1 MRDVRGRLRG
11 PAAILGVP
19 VLVAAGL
26 GLPAGAGRAAAAG
39 PRPAESIPA
48 YDVVLTIGRDAVLR
62 VRETITYDF
71 DSGGE
76 HGIARRVPYRRG
88 DRLYDLRGVR
98 ASSSTGAPARP
109 RTLRLLNDVQ
119 ITVGGEGR
127 RVTGRQAY
135 VIEYAVAGA
144 FTRRGDRDELAWDAI
159 GRSWDVPIGEVAV
172 RVQAH
177 VPLRKVSCHAGTP
190 EVYTRCLR
198 DRDGPYAIGFTQRGL
213 RPREGVL
220 VKVRLPK
227 GAVNVPP
234 PRYARP
240 RWAGTWA
247 GTAVLALALAVAAA
261 VARRPPP
268 GRRAARLLFTAGA
281 LTVLVDVADDAIPR
295 GPWAFSLGDL
305 TVTAAGL
312 AVVGAAVVQVR
323 RDRRPLPG
331 GG

>member
-1 MRDVRGRLRG
+1 M
-11 PAAILGVP
+11 
-19 VLVAAGL
+19 
-26 GLPAGAGRAAAAG
+26 
-39 PRPAESIPA
+39 ESIPA
-48 YDVVLTIGRDAVLR
+48 YDVVLTIGRDAVLH

-172 RVQAH
+172 RVQAP
-177 VPLRKVSCHAGTP
+177 VPLRKVSCHAGTR
-190 EVYTRCLR
+190 EEHTRCLR

-220 VKVRLPK
+220 VRVRLPK

-247 GTAVLALALAVAAA
+247 GTAVLALALAVAVAVAA
-261 VARRPPP
+261 ARRPLP
-268 GRRAARLLFTAGA
+268 GRGAARLLFTAGA
-281 LTVLVDVADDAIPR
+281 LIALADVADDAIPR
-295 GPWAFSLGDL
+295 GPWAFSVGDL

-312 AVVGAAVVQVR
+312 ALVGAVIVQAR
-323 RDRRPLPG
+323 RGHRPPLDG
-331 GG
+331 G